1 MQCAESLRVQAYFDR
16 EVDAVSA
23 AEIERHVEHCSECRE
38 LLQDLEKV
46 RNALRGGI
54 GYAAAPPALRAQILQ
69 ALDQASATGD
79 EADDDATPS
88 KSQPPR
94 PPRQARVFRGSGFWA
109 GAFSGIGGTAIAAAI
124 AFFLV
129 MPGLVGP
136 LSNEIVSA
144 HVRSLMPAHLIDVV
158 STDRHTVKPW
168 FAGHADVSPV
178 VADFEAQGY
187 RLIGGRADYID
198 HQRSAVVV
206 YQHGAHVINV
216 FSWAASGARL
226 PGDTTRSGY
235 HLAYLEAGRPRGIAP
250 CRIPAGTSYWG
261 WRGCCANSLR
271 PRGAD
276 LGGPKVGTR
285 RPAPS
290 IGIKPDVSE
299 VFSPEPN
306 LRRRPCRMIK
316 RCCRAAMP

>member
-1 MQCAESLRVQAYFDR
+1 VQCAESLRVQAYFDR

-46 RNALRGGI
+46 RTALRSGI
-54 GYAAAPPALRAQILQ
+54 SYATAPPALRAQVLQ
-69 ALDQASATGD
+69 ALDGEPDVAGDQAVTSAT
-79 EADDDATPS
+79 PR
-88 KSQPPR
+88 KSRSAWRPR
-94 PPRQARVFRGSGFWA
+94 SYGGRGFRI
-109 GAFSGIGGTAIAAAI
+109 GAFSGIGGAALAAAV

-129 MPGLVGP
+129 LPTLSP

-158 STDRHTVKPW
+158 STDKHTVKPW
-168 FAGHADVSPV
+168 FAGHADVSPA

-216 FSWAASGARL
+216 FTWAANGARNL
-226 PGDTTRSGY
+226 SNTTRSGY
-235 HLAYLEAGRPRGIAP
+235 HLAFWQQGDIQYCAVSD
-250 CRIPAGTSYWG
+250 TG
-261 WRGCCANSLR
+261 WDELLGLVRLLR
-271 PRGAD
+271 EQ
-276 LGGPKVGTR
+276 T
-285 RPAPS
+285 
-290 IGIKPDVSE
+290 
-299 VFSPEPN
+299 
-306 LRRRPCRMIK
+306 
-316 RCCRAAMP
+316 